1 MTETVIPKTDE
12 RVLTGPVDQGYAQSC
27 GLYWQV
33 YGNAADPV
41 LLMIR
46 GLGSQLI
53 HWPENLLQR
62 IAGEGYR
69 VVVFDNRDSGLSDK
83 YQALSG
89 NTLAQRLQQAWR
101 GETVAPA
108 YTLRGMATDVA
119 RLMDELEIPEAHI
132 LGGSMGGLIAQ
143 IFAAHWP
150 QRTLSLSVVFST
162 SLDPQLPKGHGWH
175 LLYDDSQAPA
185 AAPLS
190 LPDDPE
196 TFADMVRASAAE
208 SALYTGTDHRPTDAQ
223 QLQLA
228 EQALRRCYCPEGYMR
243 QLLAILC
250 HGDLRDTNRLI
261 TAPALVL
268 HGSADP
274 IFPVACAQSIADSID
289 GARLEV
295 LAGWGHDLPDSMHDW
310 FIRHLMTQLS
320 ASDAGVA
327 RQAG

>member
-1 MTETVIPKTDE
+1 MLQTDKT
-12 RVLTGPVDQGYAQSC
+12 VLTGPVDQGYAQSS
-27 GLYWQV
+27 GLYWQA
-33 YGNAADPV
+33 YGYVADPV
-41 LLMIR
+41 VLMIR

-83 YQALSG
+83 HQALTG

-101 GETVAPA
+101 GETVTPA
-108 YTLRGMATDVA
+108 YTLTDMATDVA

-143 IFAAHWP
+143 IFAAQWP
-150 QRTLSLSVVFST
+150 ERTLSLSVVFST

-175 LLYDDSQAPA
+175 LLYDDNQAPV

-208 SALYTGTDHRPTDAQ
+208 SALYTGTDHRPTDEQ

-250 HGDLRDTNRLI
+250 HGDLREANQSI
-261 TAPALVL
+261 TAPALIL

-310 FIRHLMTQLS
+310 FISRLAGLLRES
-320 ASDAGVA
+320 EAGVVCS
-327 RQAG
+327 AG

>member
-1 MTETVIPKTDE
+1 MGQTDG
-12 RVLTGPVDQGYAQSC
+12 RALTGPVAGGYAEAC
-27 GLYWQV
+27 GLYWQA
-33 YGNAADPV
+33 YGNASDPV

-83 YQALSG
+83 HRALTG
-89 NTLAQRLQQAWR
+89 NLLAERLQQAWQ
-101 GETVAPA
+101 GEAAEPA
-108 YTLRGMATDVA
+108 YTLTDMAADVA
-119 RLMDELEIPEAHI
+119 HLMDVLDIQQAHI

-143 IFAAHWP
+143 IFAAQWP
-150 QRTLSLSVVFST
+150 ERTLSLSVVFST
-162 SLDPQLPKGHGWH
+162 SLDAQLPKGHGWN
-175 LLYDDSQAPA
+175 LLYDDSQAPVA
-185 AAPLS
+185 AALS
-190 LPDDPE
+190 LPDDAR
-196 TFADMVRASAAE
+196 TFADMVRAAAAE
-208 SALYTGTDHRPTDAQ
+208 SALYTGTDHRPTDEQ

-250 HGDLRDTNRLI
+250 HSDLREANRSI

-274 IFPVACAQSIADSID
+274 IFPVACGQSIADSIG

-295 LAGWGHDLPDSMHDW
+295 LTGWGHDLPDSMHDW
-310 FIRHLMTQLS
+310 FISRLAGLLQG
-320 ASDAGVA
+320 SDAGVA
-327 RQAG
+327 CSAG